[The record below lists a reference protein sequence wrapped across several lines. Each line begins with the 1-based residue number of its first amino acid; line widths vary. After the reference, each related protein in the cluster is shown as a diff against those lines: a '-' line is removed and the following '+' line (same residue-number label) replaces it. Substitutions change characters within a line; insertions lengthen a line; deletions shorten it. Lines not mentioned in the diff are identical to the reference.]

1 MLQSGP
7 NIYYTAELRRVLED
21 HLTYLKNHAST
32 NVIGIEPIKA
42 YKYEFDLY
50 SLLNEYNVPMH
61 LHWLVMRMNDMT
73 TPTEATKSID
83 HLLVPDFRTVERIR
97 QSHVTT
103 RRLN

>member
-1 MLQSGP
+1 
-7 NIYYTAELRRVLED
+7 
-21 HLTYLKNHAST
+21 
-32 NVIGIEPIKA
+32 
-42 YKYEFDLY
+42 
-50 SLLNEYNVPMH
+50 MH